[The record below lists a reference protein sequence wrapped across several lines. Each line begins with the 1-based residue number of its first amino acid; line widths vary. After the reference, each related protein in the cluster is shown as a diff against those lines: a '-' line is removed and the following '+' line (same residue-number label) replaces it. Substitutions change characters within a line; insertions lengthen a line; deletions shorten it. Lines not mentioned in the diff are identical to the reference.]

1 MENNFKNNVCVF
13 MYNWITLLCT
23 WNTVSQLYINKIHTL
38 RKKRGTDGQQVHE
51 IVLNNDHQGIM
62 TLHLLYCLL
71 LKSGEIISVGKGVEK
86 KEPLCTVGRNV
97 TGVTAMEN
105 RMKVPPKNKNRTTI
119 WSSNLTSWYIPKGN
133 KNTNPKRFLHPSVHC
148 SIIYNSEDME
158 ET

>member
-1 MENNFKNNVCVF
+1 MHLKHCKSTIYQQNTHIKEKKR
-13 MYNWITLLCT
+13 YKWLTGT
-23 WNTVSQLYINKIHTL
+23 WNCA
-38 RKKRGTDGQQVHE
+38 QQWSSGNYDFTPV
-51 IVLNNDHQGIM
+51 I
-62 TLHLLYCLL
+62 LL
-71 LKSGEIISVGKGVEK
+71 LKSREIISVGKGEEK
-86 KEPLCTVGRNV
+86 KEHLCTVGRNV